1 MIEVQDAAGE
11 VANVRVVRN
20 ERWCRN
26 HMRGVH
32 ERWCRNH
39 MRGVHMSGGVEG
51 ALCRAE
57 AHCFDGSC
65 SAVGTCFVGAVGRC
79 CGDVCC

>member
-32 ERWCRNH
+32 
-39 MRGVHMSGGVEG
+39 MSGGVEG

-57 AHCFDGSC
+57 AHCFVDGSC

-79 CGDVCC
+79 CGGVCC